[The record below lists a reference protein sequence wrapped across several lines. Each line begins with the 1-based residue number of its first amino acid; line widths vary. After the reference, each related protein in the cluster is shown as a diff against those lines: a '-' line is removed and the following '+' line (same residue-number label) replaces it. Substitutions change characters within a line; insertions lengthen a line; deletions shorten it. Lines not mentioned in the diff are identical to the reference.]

1 MTHSLASLDYS
12 YLKFLNE
19 NNDYFPDRNTF
30 LNAFKH
36 LKPDE
41 VKYILFGQ
49 DPYPRKE
56 SAIGEAFIDGAVE
69 SLWSEDGG
77 LSKQVNRA
85 TSLRNIMKMLLYAH
99 GYLTGD
105 FSPAAIKKVNKE
117 GLIKSIFD
125 LRDNFVA
132 NGVLL
137 LNAALIFTSPK
148 DSATHIKKW
157 QPFIKALLKQ
167 LPGKPTLILLGNF
180 AQKHIGSLPEAKKS
194 PKVEFE
200 HPFNYS
206 FITSKEVVEFF
217 KPMRLLFAV
226 ESN

>member
-1 MTHSLASLDYS
+1 MNETDDYS
-12 YLKFLNE
+12 
-19 NNDYFPDRNTF
+19 PDRNTF

-36 LKPDE
+36 LKPCE

-69 SLWSEDGG
+69 SLWSADGG

-85 TSLRNIMKMLLYAH
+85 TSLRNIMKMLLFAH
-99 GYLTGD
+99 GYLTDD

-117 GLIKSIFD
+117 GFIKSIFD
-125 LRDNFVA
+125 LRDNFVS

-148 DSATHIKKW
+148 ESAFHIKKW
-157 QPFIKALLKQ
+157 KQFIRSLLKQ
-167 LPGKPTLILLGNF
+167 LEGKPTLILLGNF
-180 AQKHIGSLPEAKKS
+180 AQKHIGNLPEAKNYT
-194 PKVEFE
+194 KVEFE

-206 FITSKEVVEFF
+206 FITSEKVVEFF
-217 KPMRLLFAV
+217 KPMWLLFKRNK
-226 ESN
+226 ENDIIKHFLCTIR